1 MTRIAI
7 NGSETGVVRV
17 FHLDL
22 PSEAVE
28 RFTVQAG
35 TGEWPLKY
43 GLGAEKLRAAFIE
56 IVDLADLGS
65 MALSAYLSEG
75 YGVSRAALKAE
86 KDRLD
91 GLRGHVLILPST
103 AFDNHT
109 QDLTI
114 ATPLKF
120 IGAFGEDKPTG
131 RGAPIRSKAAKGVLT
146 GNAQASPMRIP
157 PLAIAALVGL
167 GVFALFLAA
176 WGLK

>member
-1 MTRIAI
+1 
-7 NGSETGVVRV
+7 
-17 FHLDL
+17 
-22 PSEAVE
+22 
-28 RFTVQAG
+28 
-35 TGEWPLKY
+35 
-43 GLGAEKLRAAFIE
+43 
-56 IVDLADLGS
+56 
-65 MALSAYLSEG
+65 
-75 YGVSRAALKAE
+75 
-86 KDRLD
+86 
-91 GLRGHVLILPST
+91 VLILPST

-146 GNAQASPMRIP
+146 GSTKASPMRIP